1 MLQVPRCTA
10 ARARASIGAAIATL
24 SAGCVAP
31 LVDDAPVPAL
41 QLLGSAELQL
51 PAECAVVD
59 GAVYRTLFD
68 VQPDGRVTAA
78 TSAGDDGCVQQAL
91 RTWVSTFSYAPLQ
104 ATTPVAFDWMI
115 VTAARND

>member
-10 ARARASIGAAIATL
+10 ARSRAFIVVVIATL

-31 LVDDAPVPAL
+31 LVDDAPVPEL

-51 PAECAVVD
+51 PAECAVAD

-68 VQPDGRVTAA
+68 VQADGRVTAA
-78 TSAGDDGCVQQAL
+78 TSEGVDGCVQQAL
-91 RTWVSTFSYAPLQ
+91 RTWVSTFSYAPLH
-104 ATTPVAFDWMI
+104 ATTPVAFDWI
-115 VTAARND
+115 AVTGSRMN